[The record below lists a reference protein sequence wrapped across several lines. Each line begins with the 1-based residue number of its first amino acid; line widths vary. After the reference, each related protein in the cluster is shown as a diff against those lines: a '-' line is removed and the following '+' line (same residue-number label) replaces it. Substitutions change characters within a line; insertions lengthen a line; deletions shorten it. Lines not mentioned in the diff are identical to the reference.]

1 MLGTGA
7 FLEHLGNP
15 VIDCFSLFA
24 PQKISLPRPG
34 ETVWLLHGG
43 GNFGDLW
50 SGHQAFREQVIVANP
65 SNRIIGL
72 PQTLCASQDSLD
84 RFAAIATAHNDLHLF
99 WRDHVSFE
107 AAKRNFDCHNY
118 LCPDMA
124 HFLWPIEPDGSFRLA
139 QKRDL
144 FLIRRDRERSG
155 LPPWVL
161 SRRDEFVDW
170 RELIPPGY
178 RLARRTIR
186 VLDRVGGVLRTG
198 VPAFELWSRA
208 MRRLLLHMAGTF
220 CSCDRIVTSRLHA
233 HILACLVGAKSLL
246 IDNSYG
252 KNRSYF
258 EAWTSGLG
266 IAEFVEGEILEPLA
280 MR

>member
-258 EAWTSGLG
+258 EAWTGGLG
-266 IAEFVEGEILEPLA
+266 IAEFIEDENFEGLPVQ
-280 MR
+280 